1 MFSIIV
7 VFFTKFMVLYRMAKV
22 LRKGYSTICK
32 VYVSDMRSA
41 LKKAVDNPDE
51 TWDDKLMYYMDKIF
65 KYSV

>member
-22 LRKGYSTICK
+22 LRKGYSTLCK
-32 VYVSDMRSA
+32 VYSSDMRA
-41 LKKAVDNPDE
+41 TLKSAVDNPNE

-65 KYSV
+65 KHSV